1 MPIKAVAIRAN
12 SVVNP
17 GSSLRRRQYDRPANI
32 ATPAKATADNK
43 GETICDTAPAKAATM
58 NDRSPAALR
67 SGPCP
72 LRRSRSRP
80 ISSPAPSA
88 TAKPICWGV
97 KKPIKPSAPHCR
109 KSAYGAT
116 LEGLLSGS
124 ALNLRFSQP
133 PVVHVCRT
141 IRERFSP
148 V

>member
-72 LRRSRSRP
+72 LRRSRSSP

-97 KKPIKPSAPHCR
+97 KNRSNQALRTAGNQHMVPPLRGCSA
-109 KSAYGAT
+109 
-116 LEGLLSGS
+116 
-124 ALNLRFSQP
+124 ALP
-133 PVVHVCRT
+133 
-141 IRERFSP
+141 
-148 V
+148 